1 MYETG
6 NDNRAERVI
15 LIGTAL
21 GSTSKDEAE
30 YAVDELARLTAT
42 AGGLEVARFIQKRDK
57 PDGAYF
63 IGRGLAEQVAAAVE
77 ETEADLVVFDE
88 LLSPN
93 QQRNL
98 GEKFNVKV
106 IDRAMLIL
114 DIFALHARS
123 AEARL
128 QVELAQM
135 VYLLPRLTGLWV
147 HLSRQQGGI
156 GTKGPG
162 ETQLET
168 DRRAVTKKIAAL
180 KERLKKIDRQRQTQR
195 KGREGFFKIALVG
208 YTNAGKSTLFNCLTK
223 AGVAEAD
230 QLFSTLDSTT
240 RRLAGQYPQKAVL
253 TDTVGFI
260 EKLPHQ
266 LVASFRA
273 TLEEVKRADL
283 VLLVVDCSDPYLDR
297 KIGVVERVLGD
308 IGAARIPRLTVYN
321 KTDLLA
327 PEAIVPA
334 GSSDG
339 AIPISAT
346 QRVGLNRLLAAI
358 SVRLEQDFPKHSV

>member
-1 MYETG
+1 MYDTG
-6 NDNRAERVI
+6 KDKAAERVI
-15 LIGTAL
+15 LVGTAL
-21 GSTSKDEAE
+21 GSTSKTETE
-30 YAVDELARLTAT
+30 YTLDELARLTAT
-42 AGGLEVARFIQKRDK
+42 AGGIEVARFIQKRDR
-57 PDGAYF
+57 PDGTF
-63 IGRGLAEQVAAAVE
+63 FVGKGTAEEIAAAVE
-77 ETEADLVVFDE
+77 EKEADMVVFDE

-98 GEKFNVKV
+98 SEKFNVKV

-135 VYLLPRLTGLWV
+135 EYLLPRLTGLWV

-156 GTKGPG
+156 GMKGPG

-168 DRRAVTKKIAAL
+168 DRRTVTKKIAML

-195 KGREGFFKIALVG
+195 KQRHGFFKIALVG

-223 AGVAEAD
+223 AGVIEAD

-240 RRLAGQYPQKAVL
+240 RRLGGGNAQKAVI

-273 TLEEVKRADL
+273 TLEEVKLADL
-283 VLLVVDCSDPYLDR
+283 ILMVVDCSDPYLDR
-297 KIGVVERVLGD
+297 KIGVVKEVLED
-308 IGAARIPRLTVYN
+308 IGAGAVPRLTVYN
-321 KTDLLA
+321 KTDLLD
-327 PEAIVPA
+327 PTGIVP
-334 GSSDG
+334 GSVDG
-339 AIPISAT
+339 VIPISALGKT
-346 QRVGLNRLLAAI
+346 GINRLLAAI
-358 SVRLEQDFPKHSV
+358 SAHLDQAFS

>member
-1 MYETG
+1 MYDTG
-6 NDNRAERVI
+6 KDKRAERVI

-21 GSTSKDEAE
+21 GATPKTEAE
-30 YAVDELARLTAT
+30 YTLDELARLTVT
-42 AGGLEVARFIQKRDK
+42 AGGMEVARFIQKRDK
-57 PDGAYF
+57 PDGTYF
-63 IGRGLAEQVAAAVE
+63 VGRGLAEQIEAAVE

-135 VYLLPRLTGLWV
+135 EYLLPRLTGLWV

-168 DRRAVTKKIAAL
+168 DRRIVTKKIAVL

-195 KGREGFFKIALVG
+195 KRREGFFKVALVG
-208 YTNAGKSTLFNCLTK
+208 YTNAGKSTLFNCLTR
-223 AGVAEAD
+223 AGVIEAD

-240 RRLAGQYPQKAVL
+240 RRLGGRYPQKAVV

-273 TLEEVKRADL
+273 TLEEVKLADL
-283 VLLVVDCSDPYLDR
+283 VLMVVDCSDPYLDR
-297 KIGVVERVLGD
+297 KIGVVKGVLEDMGADRV
-308 IGAARIPRLTVYN
+308 PRLTIYN
-321 KTDLLA
+321 KTDLLD
-327 PEAIVPA
+327 PSGIVPGA
-334 GSSDG
+334 GDG
-339 AIPISAT
+339 VIPISALG
-346 QRVGLNRLLAAI
+346 RVGINRLLAAI
-358 SVRLEQDFPKHSV
+358 SARLDQSFS

>member
-6 NDNRAERVI
+6 KDKQAERVI
-15 LIGTAL
+15 LIGTAFGL
-21 GSTSKDEAE
+21 TPKSEAE
-30 YAVDELARLTAT
+30 YALDELARLTAT
-42 AGGLEVARFIQKRDK
+42 AGGIEVARFIQKRDK
-57 PDGAYF
+57 PDGTFF
-63 IGRGLAEQVAAAVE
+63 IGKGLAEQVTAAVE
-77 ETEADLVVFDE
+77 EMEADLVVFDE

-135 VYLLPRLTGLWV
+135 EYLLPRLTGLWV

-168 DRRAVTKKIAAL
+168 DRRTVTKKIAVL
-180 KERLKKIDRQRQTQR
+180 KDRLRKIDRQRQTQR
-195 KGREGFFKIALVG
+195 KQRDGFFKIALVG
-208 YTNAGKSTLFNCLTK
+208 YTNAGKSTLFNCLTR

-240 RRLAGQYPQKAVL
+240 RRLGGGYTRKTVI

-273 TLEEVKRADL
+273 TLEEVKQADL
-283 VLLVVDCSDPYLDR
+283 ILMVIDCSDPSLER
-297 KIGVVERVLGD
+297 KIGVVKQVLTE
-308 IGAARIPRLTVYN
+308 IGADAVPRLTVYN
-321 KTDLLA
+321 KTDLLDQA
-327 PEAIVPA
+327 EIVP
-334 GSSDG
+334 GSVDG
-339 AIPISAT
+339 VIPISALGKT
-346 QRVGLNRLLAAI
+346 GINRLLAAI
-358 SVRLEQDFPKHSV
+358 SAHRDQAFS